1 MRGGGFTF
9 KRFHIDHSR
18 CAMKVGTDGVLIG
31 AWCRLPQGPC
41 RVLDIGTGTGLMA
54 IMAAQ
59 RSAGAHVTAID
70 IDPDCVAQ
78 ARGNAAASPW
88 SDRIEVVECPLQRF
102 DAAEKFDAA
111 ISNPPYFTDS
121 LLCPDSARS
130 AARHTVTLAFDQLVA
145 GVVRNLLPDGT
156 FSLILPPDGMDR
168 FRAAAHGRL
177 FPRRRCEV
185 WSTPASG
192 VKRVMAEFG
201 MRPAPDGIE
210 TETLVIGDNGPQSY
224 SDEYRRLTRDF
235 YLKF

>member
-1 MRGGGFTF
+1 
-9 KRFHIDHSR
+9 
-18 CAMKVGTDGVLIG
+18 MKVGTDGVLIG

-70 IDPDCVAQ
+70 IDPDCTAQ
-78 ARGNAAASPW
+78 ARDNAAASPW
-88 SDRIEVVECPLQRF
+88 SDRITVEECPLQEF
-102 DAAEKFDAA
+102 DAAEKFDVA

-121 LLCPDSARS
+121 LLPPDSARS
-130 AARHTVTLAFDQLVA
+130 AARHTVALAFEDLAA
-145 GVVRNLLPDGT
+145 GVARNLLPDGT
-156 FSLILPPDGMDR
+156 FSLILPPAEMER

-177 FPRRRCEV
+177 FPRRLCEV

-201 MRPAPDGIE
+201 MQPAPDGVE
-210 TETLVIGDNGPQSY
+210 TERLIIEDGGPLRY
-224 SDEYRRLTRDF
+224 SDGYRRLTQDF